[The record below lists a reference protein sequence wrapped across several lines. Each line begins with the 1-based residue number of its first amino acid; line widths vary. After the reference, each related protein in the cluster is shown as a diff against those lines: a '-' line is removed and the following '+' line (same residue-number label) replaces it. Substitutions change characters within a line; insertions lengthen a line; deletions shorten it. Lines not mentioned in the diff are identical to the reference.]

1 MKIKSLGTKYEFLQG
16 QPINKEIFLKP
27 PTEVGTNKLWKLLIT
42 IYGLCV
48 APRAWYLSINE
59 VLEKPG
65 ILKSKF
71 DNAIFYWRSN
81 KKLEGVLRCLV
92 DHVAWGGCIN
102 FEKQI
107 INVLKENFPV
117 SSQESETF

>member
-71 DNAIFYWRSN
+71 DNAIFYWLSN

-92 DHVAWGGCIN
+92 DDVAWGA
-102 FEKQI
+102 
-107 INVLKENFPV
+107 V
-117 SSQESETF
+117 STLRNK